1 MLELAALGLL
11 QDEPLHGYRLKK
23 QLETF
28 MGGCVSANYGAI
40 YPLLKRLQRQGLIDV
55 MLEEA
60 GSQGGNRRIYCIT
73 PAGQDRWQ
81 QEMIAHPHESW
92 VNSRARFMIKFLF
105 FSHLQPDQRLSLMTH
120 RLAVCQQR
128 LEKVQPD
135 LADSQRDPY
144 KALVWQRHQHNL
156 QFEVQ
161 WLQGQIT
168 REQALVTEYSAAD
181 PLSSATNC

>member
-73 PAGQDRWQ
+73 PTGQDRWQ
-81 QEMIAHPHESW
+81 QEMMAHPQESW

-105 FSHLQPDQRLSLMTH
+105 FSHLQPEQRLSLMTH
-120 RLAVCQQR
+120 RLEACQQR
-128 LEKVQPD
+128 LGKVQPD
-135 LADSQRDPY
+135 LTASQRDPY
-144 KALVWQRHQHNL
+144 KALAWQRHQGNL
-156 QFEVQ
+156 QFEIQ
-161 WLQGQIT
+161 WLQAQIN
-168 REQALVTEYSAAD
+168 REQGILAGDSDAA
-181 PLSSATNC
+181 PLSANSR